1 MDIDMDGKLSDDEK
15 IIYDMLKKYKLA
27 SSEGLNKHTNRM
39 IRFNVLKYF
48 LCDEKIKDDIQAN
61 LYDKIIQNAEKN

>member
-1 MDIDMDGKLSDDEK
+1 
-15 IIYDMLKKYKLA
+15 
-27 SSEGLNKHTNRM
+27 M